1 MNSLLQKQYP
11 NFKSGLLLSFWRR
24 KEMSTSFETKVL
36 NTCFETRKS
45 RQQNRN
51 ETFHGKSL
59 VFLLFGGREGCP
71 KTCSLC
77 NSRWFCA
84 LYLWLLEMQ
93 VAGNYFRLPKTM
105 ASSFCPPKAPST
117 TPINSQYIESPQVRT
132 TWKSPGSSGV
142 SNAWLGTVSSSGGGG
157 HPDCK
162 EDAWIPWK
170 KEAAGKKSS
179 VCA

>member
-51 ETFHGKSL
+51 ETFRGKSL

-77 NSRWFCA
+77 NSRWFCT

-142 SNAWLGTVSSSGGGG
+142 SNAWLGTVSSGGASWLQRRCLDSLKKRGSR
-157 HPDCK
+157 
-162 EDAWIPWK
+162 K
-170 KEAAGKKSS
+170 KEF
-179 VCA
+179 CMCINI